1 MIRLLAL
8 CAAAVAAGAAM
19 AGALLTGS
27 AAVQYALDAGVGRP
41 VIAVGMGVLAL
52 VATGLIDVVKRR
64 RSR

>member
-1 MIRLLAL
+1 
-8 CAAAVAAGAAM
+8 M